1 MTERTDDMERFAS
14 QIVYAVFAQGR
25 LGLDY
30 NLLAVYSS
38 RDRAQELIDTQD
50 EQLRACMAICELEY
64 DRHPTDPYWSTPKG
78 MASAFQLLAGMP
90 EDALPRGDRG
100 GSAGGATADPGTRAM
115 DEFHRGRV
123 ALGSLLASIARDA
136 GGMTD
141 AEVSRFDQLRAP
153 IAELEQRLVDATA
166 LTDRIAELERE
177 REVTLAWLRET
188 VSTQSPDEALAS
200 IRLLLAT
207 RSFGR

>member
-90 EDALPRGDRG
+90 KDALPRGDRG
-100 GSAGGATADPGTRAM
+100 GSAGGAAADPGTRAM

-123 ALGSLLASIARDA
+123 ALGSCMARVTPRPGFTAASSI
-136 GGMTD
+136 
-141 AEVSRFDQLRAP
+141 S
-153 IAELEQRLVDATA
+153 
-166 LTDRIAELERE
+166 
-177 REVTLAWLRET
+177 
-188 VSTQSPDEALAS
+188 SPSSA
-200 IRLLLAT
+200 
-207 RSFGR
+207 